1 VRDESAGIG
10 VRIPAA
16 PGSGKR
22 RAEARDTF
30 AAVPPP
36 RDLLRSAILSLATLI
51 VLAIVLESGVRL
63 VVPQQYWRFRD
74 ATADWQLDPTLG
86 WVNQP
91 DLDVESRFQEVPIRF
106 RTNRDGLIPATAAP
120 ERSRDTAL
128 RVMVFGDSMV
138 VGREIPQDQTYTV
151 RLEEQL
157 RARGIRAEVINAGV
171 QGYSTDQ
178 VLLLM
183 QRWLPVYRPDLA
195 LYGSTHNDLGGIE
208 LDYANGQAKPHFA
221 IEGDGSL
228 RLLRPRLGA
237 EIQRYGGGLRTWIQW
252 SAFYRLLQP
261 RIAML
266 RARFIGFDQR
276 VMLGLYEE
284 AYVRPGFAD
293 RVDWRL
299 YGALVGR
306 MRDTARDA
314 GARFEFFAH
323 PEVGEVW
330 DPYIEQT
337 CVNLGAA
344 RSQYDPHAM
353 ERRIIEVAREQR
365 VEFVPLIDDFRS
377 RQQRG
382 PFHLLPTDAHLS
394 PAGHELLAELLASR
408 IASPTRLT
416 PDAAL
421 R

>member
-1 VRDESAGIG
+1 M
-10 VRIPAA
+10 
-16 PGSGKR
+16 
-22 RAEARDTF
+22 T
-30 AAVPPP
+30 PP
-36 RDLLRSAILSLATLI
+36 RDLLRSAILSAATLI
-51 VLAIVLESGVRL
+51 VLLGVLEAGVRL

-74 ATADWQLDPTLG
+74 ATSDWQLDPALG
-86 WVNQP
+86 WVNRP
-91 DLDVESRFQEVPIRF
+91 DLDVESRFKDELVRF
-106 RTNRDGLIPATAAP
+106 RTNHDGLIPAGAAP
-120 ERSRDTAL
+120 ERSGDTAL

-138 VGREIPQDQTYTV
+138 VGREVPQDAIYTA
-151 RLEEQL
+151 RLEALL
-157 RARGIRAEVINAGV
+157 RDHGIRAEVINAGV

-183 QRWLPVYRPDLA
+183 ERWLPVYRPDVA
-195 LYGSTHNDLGGIE
+195 LYGSTHNDLGGID

-221 IEGDGSL
+221 LDGDGSL
-228 RLLRPRLGA
+228 RMERPQLA
-237 EIQRYGGGLRTWIQW
+237 SKIQRYGSGIRSWVQW
-252 SAFYRLLQP
+252 SAFYRVLQP

-266 RARFIGFDQR
+266 RARWIGFDQR
-276 VMLGLYEE
+276 VLLGLYEE
-284 AYVRPGFAD
+284 AYVRPSFAD

-314 GARFEFFAH
+314 GARFVFFAH

-337 CVNLGAA
+337 CANLGAT

-353 ERRIIEVAREQR
+353 ERRIADAAAQQR
-365 VEFVPLIDDFRS
+365 VEFVPLIDEFRS

-394 PAGHELLAELLASR
+394 PAGHALLAELLASE
-408 IASPTRLT
+408 IAARTRLT

>member
-1 VRDESAGIG
+1 M
-10 VRIPAA
+10 
-16 PGSGKR
+16 
-22 RAEARDTF
+22 
-30 AAVPPP
+30 PPP
-36 RDLLRSAILSLATLI
+36 RDLLRSALLSAATLI
-51 VLAIVLESGVRL
+51 VLSVVLEAGVRL
-63 VVPQQYWRFRD
+63 AVPQQYWRFRD
-74 ATADWQLDPTLG
+74 ATSDWQLDPELG
-86 WVNQP
+86 WVNKP
-91 DLDVESRFQEVPIRF
+91 DLDVESRFKEELIRF
-106 RTNRDGLIPATAAP
+106 RTNHDGLIPAAAAP
-120 ERSRDTAL
+120 ERAPDMAL

-138 VGREIPQDQTYTV
+138 VGREIPQNETYTV
-151 RLEEQL
+151 RLEAQL
-157 RARGIRAEVINAGV
+157 AERGIHAQVINAGV

-183 QRWLPVYRPDLA
+183 QRWLPVYRPDLV

-221 IEGDGSL
+221 LEGDGSL
-228 RLLRPRLGA
+228 RMERPRLA
-237 EIQRYGGGLRTWIQW
+237 AQIQHYGVGIRTWIQW

-276 VMLGLYEE
+276 VLLGLYEE
-284 AYVRPGFAD
+284 AYVHPGFAD

-306 MRDTARDA
+306 MREVAHDA
-314 GARFEFFAH
+314 GASFAFFAH

-337 CVNLGAA
+337 CVNLGAQ
-344 RSQYDPHAM
+344 RSEYDPHAM
-353 ERRIIEVAREQR
+353 ERRIAAVAQQQH
-365 VEFVPLIDDFRS
+365 VEFVPLIDEFRS

-394 PAGHELLAELLASR
+394 PAGHALLAELLANR
-408 IASPTRLT
+408 IAAQTRLT
-416 PDAAL
+416 RDAAL